1 MNMTMSGKEKLYFL
15 LDAIIDARDIAPSGQ
30 PLLIDPTND
39 LNRKYRG
46 MELEQLFTKLEKDE
60 KVLKVLQT
68 PNRVKNA
75 LLEEAGQ
82 YREMDDGCYHI
93 ELLPTFDKYFLR
105 IQLEPEYFEFTGKK
119 PSPEQT
125 FEIEIDDWLSKKEL
139 WALQKIW
146 QVVSALNSEWQLRDQ
161 DIFKIP
167 LDKFT
172 RARTNEHDLEAILI
186 SLHNKKFIDVS
197 RKLGETPPSN
207 DPNKPEGSIWTTV
220 DDQPEIIR
228 REDTQVEIF
237 PKKFG
242 YLVKKLSGLVKEKSP
257 NIQGEDLKKRYNELI
272 EEIKS
277 QGMSSSGNLEERY
290 IKILGEI
297 KSQKSSQPSD
307 TQATAVSLKD
317 KEIKYDDKEARIVFD
332 GTICQLPP
340 YKNEHYLCGVMF
352 KKKANQPVDWSVV
365 YEKMSGNYE
374 KHYGK
379 TPKTREHWRTVYD
392 TMIRVN
398 NRIKKELNTTDDL
411 FLWQELTIK
420 RNF

>member
-1 MNMTMSGKEKLYFL
+1 MSIL
-15 LDAIIDARDIAPSGQ
+15 LG
-30 PLLIDPTND
+30 TCH
-39 LNRKYRG
+39 
-46 MELEQLFTKLEKDE
+46 
-60 KVLKVLQT
+60 LQS
-68 PNRVKNA
+68 PNRVRNA
-75 LLEEAGQ
+75 MLQEAGQ
-82 YREMDDGCYHI
+82 YRDMDDGCYHI
-93 ELLPTFDKYFLR
+93 ELLPSFDKYFLK
-105 IQLEPEYFEFTGKK
+105 IQQEPEYFEFTGKK
-119 PSPEQT
+119 PSPEEII
-125 FEIEIDDWLSKKEL
+125 EIEIDDWLSKKEP

-197 RKLGETPPSN
+197 RKLGETPPTN
-207 DPNKPEGSIWTTV
+207 DQNKPEGSIWTTV

-242 YLVKKLSGLVKEKSP
+242 YLVKKLSGLVKDKSP
-257 NIQGEDLKKRYNELI
+257 NIQGQDLKKKYEQLI
-272 EEIKS
+272 DEIKS
-277 QGMSSSGNLEERY
+277 QGMSSSSGLEERY
-290 IKILGEI
+290 LQILKEI
-297 KSQKSSQPSD
+297 KAQKPSPPSD
-307 TQATAVSLKD
+307 TQTTIVSLKD
-317 KEIKYDDKEARIVFD
+317 KEIQYDDKEARILIG

-352 KKKANQPVDWSVV
+352 KKKANQPIDWSVV
-365 YEKMSGNYE
+365 YEKMSGDYE

-379 TPKTREHWRTVYD
+379 ASNKREHWRTVYD

-398 NRIKKELNTTDDL
+398 NRIKKELHTTDDL
-411 FLWQELTIK
+411 FSWQELTIK